1 MPDTQVAIVGGGIAG
16 LAHAYEAAKRGLK
29 VALFERHEHAQGASI
44 RNFGMVWPIGQ
55 SAERFPLALRSREI
69 WGEVVAA
76 AGLQVGSS
84 GSLHLAYAPDE
95 AAIIEEFAERA
106 PAFGYLCRSIGT
118 EEMRAR
124 CQGIRAEGLLAG
136 LWSETELVVDP
147 RQVARALPLYLQ
159 ETYGVK
165 LHYGTVVHAIE
176 NGQVVTSQGTW
187 NTERAVVCG
196 GDDFATLYPQ
206 AFAGSGLFRCK
217 LQMMRTATQPGDW
230 RLGTAL
236 AGGLTL
242 RFYPSFRICE
252 SLPAFER
259 RVASDL
265 PDYERFGIHVM
276 ASQMPSGEITI
287 GDSHEYGTGISIFDK
302 PEIDE
307 LILRYLNSL
316 VELPAPHIV
325 ERWHGVYSKH
335 PDLPYFTASPEPAVR
350 IVTGLGGAGMT
361 LSFGVAEQTWR
372 DWQ

>member
-16 LAHAYEAAKRGLK
+16 LAHAHEAAKRGLK
-29 VALFERHEHAQGASI
+29 VVLFERHEQAQGASI

-55 SAERFPLALRSREI
+55 PAERLPLALRSREI
-69 WGEVVAA
+69 WGGVVAA

-84 GSLHLAYAPDE
+84 GSLHLAYSPDE

-106 PAFGYLCRSIGT
+106 PGLGYLCRSIGT
-118 EEMRAR
+118 EDMRLR
-124 CQGIRAEGLLAG
+124 CQGIRTEGLQAG

-147 RQVARALPLYLQ
+147 RQVARVLPLYLQ
-159 ETYGVK
+159 ETYGVD
-165 LHYGTVVHAIE
+165 LRYGTVVHAIE
-176 NGQVVTSQGTW
+176 NGRVATAQGTW
-187 NTERAVVCG
+187 QAERVIVCG

-206 AFAGSGLFRCK
+206 LFAGSGLFRCK
-217 LQMMRTATQPGDW
+217 LQMMRTAPQPGGW
-230 RLGTAL
+230 QLGTAL

-242 RFYPSFRICE
+242 RFYPSFGICQ
-252 SLPAFER
+252 SLAAFKQ

-265 PDYERFGIHVM
+265 PDYDRFGIHVM

-307 LILRYLNSL
+307 LILRYLNSFL
-316 VELPAPHIV
+316 DLPAPQIV

-335 PDLPYFTASPEPAVR
+335 PGLPYFAASPEASVR
-350 IVTGLGGAGMT
+350 VVTGLGGAGMT

-372 DWQ
+372 NWE